1 MSLQSRR
8 NKFEK
13 GAWVHVLEPG
23 PVAGSTVVKRRRGKI
38 KDVLRA
44 ACLVQVNGENRPRR
58 IRHNQLELIEV
69 AVKKTKTKSKP
80 ESRLNDSLGAQLQDL
95 GVLTPT
101 DKPPPPPV
109 ALAPEPSPA
118 VRSEDNIDAWMA
130 MGAEIFDQMEDACQA
145 LVADITALEDAQE
158 RIEALL
164 DLLRAQLDKKRGRLR
179 TAQEFQTKLEK

>member
-1 MSLQSRR
+1 MR
-8 NKFEK
+8 NRFEK
-13 GAWVHVLEPG
+13 GVWVHVLETG
-23 PVAGSTVVKRRRGKI
+23 PREGTVKRRRGQI

-58 IRHNQLELIEV
+58 IRLKQLELIEDA
-69 AVKKTKTKSKP
+69 AVKKTKKP
-80 ESRLNDSLGAQLQDL
+80 ESRLNDSLGTQLQDL

-109 ALAPEPSPA
+109 ALAPEPPPA
-118 VRSEDNIDAWMA
+118 RSEDNIDAWMA

-158 RIEALL
+158 RIEERL
-164 DLLRAQLDKKRGRLR
+164 DLLRAQLDKKRNRLR